1 MWKLSLVIV
10 LEVTLDN
17 ARESRA
23 IQCGDHACSTDGN
36 ILRKMRKEKSIRVE
50 MQIIYLFVCSWIS
63 GAHYVVYFLKQT
75 LDLDQT

>member
-17 ARESRA
+17 ARETRA

-36 ILRKMRKEKSIRVE
+36 ILRKRRKEKSIRVE
-50 MQIIYLFVCSWIS
+50 IQILYKYIHIC
-63 GAHYVVYFLKQT
+63 VVGSVYSLELTLKV
-75 LDLDQT
+75 DQT